1 MGNDT
6 RVHRIAP
13 LPQYVFEID
22 AEKTQQH
29 KLKNHVLN
37 EKVVFVPV
45 NFEEESWKDKLH
57 AIAGEEVTPR
67 KALFIWDGVTY
78 YHQQPFHVPAG
89 SRVVFDVN
97 NPTPT
102 QLKLPTYVFR
112 IFGGKWYS
120 VFDEPSWRGLLKEFS
135 IELDGELL
143 NAASNAFYSFDP
155 AFEGKVRLPGH
166 PSEKSFHPSFI
177 LIASVPT
184 KDSVSLF

>member
-57 AIAGEEVTPR
+57 AIAGEEVTHR
-67 KALFIWDGVTY
+67 KTLFIWDGVTY
-78 YHQQPFHVPAG
+78 YHQRGHLTNLFMCIDIPSSAAGWEQPN
-89 SRVVFDVN
+89 SRAVEAVD
-97 NPTPT
+97 
-102 QLKLPTYVFR
+102 L
-112 IFGGKWYS
+112 
-120 VFDEPSWRGLLKEFS
+120 
-135 IELDGELL
+135 
-143 NAASNAFYSFDP
+143 
-155 AFEGKVRLPGH
+155 RLPHIRREVVLGVRRAV
-166 PSEKSFHPSFI
+166 
-177 LIASVPT
+177 LARAT
-184 KDSVSLF
+184 